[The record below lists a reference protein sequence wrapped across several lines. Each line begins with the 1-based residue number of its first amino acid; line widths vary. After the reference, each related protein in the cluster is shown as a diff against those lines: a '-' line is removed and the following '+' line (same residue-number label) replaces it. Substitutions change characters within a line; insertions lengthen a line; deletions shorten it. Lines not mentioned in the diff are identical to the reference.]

1 MFVYSH
7 RPLIEN
13 VESPEEVR
21 QVDLVPTLASIM
33 GVPIPFSN
41 VGSVVISALPSF
53 ALKPDLT
60 SNWEFV
66 ISSLWT
72 NIKQITLYI
81 QEYAKTKEQFPV
93 EKLAEITNNFQ
104 KLRLQVENVGN
115 EEELLSFVK
124 DSSAFMHNVREM
136 CEQVWAQFDS
146 YAMSRG
152 LVLHFLLLAFT
163 FIIIEGIPIQLLDTV
178 VDSIYVY
185 LAYGGV
191 VFCAIVLSL
200 LKVFDIL
207 VDIEQVF
214 YFSVDIV
221 SIAFLAVIVVLNW
234 GVISNHWYDLSKTSN
249 SVNVICR
256 LITLFSV
263 LSLFSNS
270 FIINESYMSSFLLVS
285 LVVVLVLE
293 TKSEVGKKTSK
304 SYELVSSVKLFLF
317 SHRGKIL
324 LLAFVLFL
332 LLRFSLVFVNC
343 RPEQNCVIDRPM
355 LTDSSRCLI
364 TIVLIAVFITAAR
377 LYLRTSGNLVG
388 FSPTVF
394 MSRYAP
400 TAIVIA
406 TGGFWVLQSLP
417 NKTQHKLF
425 EPWQLQI
432 LPRFALCLLLLAF
445 TTLMLRPLSVYHLS
459 RRSDTLIPYD
469 NVIPALFNQ
478 LKVIVNWN
486 IPRSNTFI
494 HLILSSYYSYYLNQ
508 MCICM
513 VFLFY
518 IFVVSDMTVHQ
529 VVRVA
534 TIKAL

>member
-1 MFVYSH
+1 MPGDHGGDSDEEVTSAMFVYSH
-7 RPLIEN
+7 RPFLEN
-13 VESPEEVR
+13 VESLEEVR

-53 ALKPDLT
+53 GLKPDLS

-66 ISSLWT
+66 IISLWT

-93 EKLAEITNNFQ
+93 EKLTEITNNFQ
-104 KLRLQVENVGN
+104 KLRLQVESVGN
-115 EEELLSFVK
+115 EEELLTFIK
-124 DSSAFMHNVREM
+124 DATVFMHSVREM

-146 YAMSRG
+146 FAMSRG
-152 LVLHFLLLAFT
+152 LVLHFLLLAFL
-163 FIIIEGIPIQLLDTV
+163 FIIIEGIPVQLLDTV

-191 VFCAIVLSL
+191 VICAIVLSL
-200 LKVFDIL
+200 LKFFEFL

-214 YFSVDIV
+214 YFSADII
-221 SIAFLAVIVVLNW
+221 SIVFLTIIVILNW
-234 GVISNHWYDLSKTSN
+234 SIICGHWYDLSQISN
-249 SVNVICR
+249 SKNVICR

-285 LVVVLVLE
+285 LIVVLVLE
-293 TKSEVGKKTSK
+293 TKCEVSKKTSK
-304 SYELVSSVKLFLF
+304 SFDLAHSVKSFLF
-317 SHRGKIL
+317 SVRGKVFL
-324 LLAFVLFL
+324 LVFILFL

-343 RPEQNCVIDRPM
+343 RPEQNCVTERPM

-445 TTLMLRPLSVYHLS
+445 STLILRPLSVYHLS

-478 LKVIVNWN
+478 LKVNVQ
-486 IPRSNTFI
+486 SKKK
-494 HLILSSYYSYYLNQ
+494 LL
-508 MCICM
+508 
-513 VFLFY
+513 
-518 IFVVSDMTVHQ
+518 
-529 VVRVA
+529 
-534 TIKAL
+534 